1 MSKKKEKQ
9 RNSTLRTLRK
19 IKNLTLI
26 ELNAKCRIGVS
37 LICSFEN
44 NKILPSREAVVKIS
58 EGLEVNPDI
67 LLLSF
72 GYLPESEMNIIRS
85 DPYYYMDKIQKICKN
100 HATRYS
106 EENTNI
112 DDLNIART
120 YDYIIK
126 SMEDRKRD
134 DKGNT

>member
-1 MSKKKEKQ
+1 MGKSKIIPKNNVLKLMRRI
-9 RNSTLRTLRK
+9 RNLNL
-19 IKNLTLI
+19 KNLQEKSKVGLNLI
-26 ELNAKCRIGVS
+26 S
-37 LICSFEN
+37 SYEN
-44 NKILPSREAVVKIS
+44 DKITPSRETIIRLANALAVT
-58 EGLEVNPDI
+58 PDVI
-67 LLLSF
+67 LYAH
-72 GYLPESEMNIIRS
+72 GYLPENEMNIVRS

-126 SMEDRKRD
+126 SMEDRKKD